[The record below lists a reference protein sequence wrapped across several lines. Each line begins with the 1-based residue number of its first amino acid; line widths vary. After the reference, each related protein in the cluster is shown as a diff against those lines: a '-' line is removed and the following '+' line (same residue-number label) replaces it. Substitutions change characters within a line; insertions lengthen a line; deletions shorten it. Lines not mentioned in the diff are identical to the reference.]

1 MNWLFC
7 LFVFK
12 ILFIYLRER
21 QRDSKTAWMGRGWR
35 EGRSSLPTEQGAQ
48 CWAQSQDPR
57 IMTWAEGRRLTD
69 WATQVPLNWIL
80 NPIQIATV
88 EGEAIYRTRDTAPAT
103 YAGIFVCLTI
113 VHPIIFARHL
123 KSFRCTKSGQPG
135 WLSSLPPPLV
145 QGVILETWDRV
156 PHRAS

>member
-1 MNWLFC
+1 M
-7 LFVFK
+7 
-12 ILFIYLRER
+12 
-21 QRDSKTAWMGRGWR
+21 
-35 EGRSSLPTEQGAQ
+35 
-48 CWAQSQDPR
+48 
-57 IMTWAEGRRLTD
+57 
-69 WATQVPLNWIL
+69 PLNWIL

-156 PHRAS
+156 PHRASFFFFFSTSGFLKKKRRALSLLKVHVAFPHGYFFMGMWLPYILMKFSRDHLRMPSQDYRL